1 MINFIK
7 KNSKTLMFALVVGAT
22 SLFGKV
28 AGATDPADLGEAL
41 ASTTSMVSDQRGAIL
56 TFIIGLATV
65 VIVVMLLKVGIGMA
79 LRWIK
84 RAFTR

>member
-1 MINFIK
+1 MINFV
-7 KNSKTLMFALVVGAT
+7 KNNAKTLMFALVVGAT
-22 SLFGKV
+22 TLLGKV
-28 AGATDPADLGEAL
+28 AGATDPANLSEAL

-84 RAFTR
+84 RAFTS